1 MDKLNK
7 LNNRHYFEKI
17 KTDVELPD
25 LLDLQI
31 GSFHE
36 FLQEDTS
43 PNKRELFGLHEAF
56 KSIFPLQD
64 NHENYILEYMN
75 YSIGKPRYSPRE
87 CSNRGITYNVPL
99 KVKLKLKITDEND

>member
-7 LNNRHYFEKI
+7 LNNRQNFEKI

-31 GSFHE
+31 GSFHD

-43 PNKRELFGLHEAF
+43 PSKRKLSGLHEAF

-75 YSIGKPRYSPRE
+75 
-87 CSNRGITYNVPL
+87 
-99 KVKLKLKITDEND
+99 